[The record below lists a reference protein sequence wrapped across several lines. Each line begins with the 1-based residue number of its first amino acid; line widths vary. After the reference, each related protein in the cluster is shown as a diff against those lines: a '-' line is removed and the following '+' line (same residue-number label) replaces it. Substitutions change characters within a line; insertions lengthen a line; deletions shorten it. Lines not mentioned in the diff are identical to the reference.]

1 MSYKSTILSDYPLAY
16 YPLDDMTTVDSVL
29 DFNDMISQFDTYQ
42 ELLDAFSSYS
52 NIYGDIAYDHSG
64 CENDSVYI
72 GDPESDLLPIVVGNS
87 RSTKIGNLNSIQYTV
102 NRNYIA
108 KQTNSQFATAYSS
121 DNDFAI
127 EFWFYPQIPN
137 DDLTPLVGDIT
148 NDVGVFYENG
158 NIVFK
163 VDSQTLEYTLDN
175 TKKAFHIVATY
186 TQSTISIYIDGEL
199 VVNKSLSA
207 FKFTNTALAL
217 SSGPCLNAADSF
229 LINSVGIYRYSLSPN
244 QISYHY
250 QAGRGL
256 APLEIAAPDNGEM
269 FQIFDDSISSVFQYS
284 YPADKPWNNFVTTG
298 IYYNQI
304 EDMIEIEKST
314 GSQTVILED
323 YLILPSLTA
332 DSSKIEWSGDNGI
345 VVETSVDDSTYVQ
358 CVNGQSIPQYK
369 LGSFSN
375 TNKLYIKITMSTTDA
390 SKYLP
395 KLKYFSISL
404 YNNQRVFASNG
415 PSNITTME
423 GVAGIS
429 DANISFGLNKSD
441 MLLRDNRNG
450 LRTVSGSGFYINTAA
465 SVNTL
470 EFFYTPS
477 ALTTSGLIS
486 TTSSATSAASNYSW
500 GTTGTISKTN
510 ISAIYV
516 NGINKTSE
524 TNISNVFKD
533 DQLHHVVIVYSNSI
547 SGSIKFNH
555 NSSGSVSA
563 LYQYIALYPDAF
575 NSTKALDHYSLWINK
590 DVETIND
597 NSTYSLKIDQD
608 EAEYF
613 DNVWLLVQNT

>member
-1 MSYKSTILSDYPLAY
+1 MSYKSTILSDYPIAY
-16 YPLDDMTTVDSVL
+16 YPLDDITTVDFSNYTSL
-29 DFNDMISQFDTYQ
+29 ESEYATYQ
-42 ELLDAFSSYS
+42 DILDDPAISSYA
-52 NIYGDIAYDHSG
+52 NLFGDLAYDHSG
-64 CENDSVYI
+64 CENDSFYA
-72 GDPESDLLPIVVGNS
+72 GDPETDILPIVVGNS
-87 RSTKIGNLNSIQYTV
+87 RATKITSSNSIEYSISK
-102 NRNYIA
+102 NYIA

-121 DNDFAI
+121 DNDFTI
-127 EFWFYPQIPN
+127 EFWFFPQILN
-137 DDLTPLVGDIT
+137 NDLTPLVGDP
-148 NDVGVFYENG
+148 NNNVGVFYENG
-158 NIVFK
+158 NIIFK
-163 VDSQTLEYTLDN
+163 IDSQVLEYTLDN
-175 TKKAFHIVATY
+175 IDKAFYIVATY
-186 TQSTISIYIDGEL
+186 TQSTISIYIDGYL
-199 VVNKSLSA
+199 VVNKNLSA
-207 FKFTNTALAL
+207 FKFTNTALTL
-217 SSGPCLNAADSF
+217 YSGPCLNASDSF
-229 LINSVGIYRYSLSPN
+229 LINSVGVYRYALSPN

-250 QAGRGL
+250 QAGKGL
-256 APLEIAAPDNGEM
+256 SPLEIASPDNGEM
-269 FQIFDDSISSVFQYS
+269 FQIFDDSVSSVFEYS
-284 YPADKPWNNFVTTG
+284 YPADKPWNNFMTTG
-298 IYYNQI
+298 LYYNQI

-323 YLILPSLTA
+323 YIILPSLTA

-404 YNNQRVFASNG
+404 YNNQRIFASNG
-415 PSNITTME
+415 PSNITTMD
-423 GVAGIS
+423 GVTGVS

-441 MLLRDNRNG
+441 ILLRDNRNG
-450 LRTVSGSGFYINTAA
+450 LRTVIDSSFYLNTDTL
-465 SVNTL
+465 VKTL

-477 ALTTSGLIS
+477 SLGLSSLVSS
-486 TTSSATSAASNYSW
+486 TANGGAASNFSW
-500 GTTGTISKTN
+500 NSLGVISKTN

-533 DQLHHVVIVYSNSI
+533 DQLHHVVIVYSEAI
-547 SGSIKFNH
+547 SGEIEFNH
-555 NSSGSVSA
+555 NLSGSVSA
-563 LYQYIALYPDAF
+563 LYQYIAIYPEAF

-613 DNVWLLVQNT
+613 DNVWLVIQNA

>member
-1 MSYKSTILSDYPLAY
+1 MSYKSTVLSDYPLAY
-16 YPLDDMTTVDSVL
+16 YPLDDMTTIDSVL
-29 DFNDMISQFDTYQ
+29 DFNDMLSQFDTYQ
-42 ELLDAFSSYS
+42 EVLDAFSSYS

-72 GDPESDLLPIVVGNS
+72 GDPESNLLPVVVGNS
-87 RSTKIGNLNSIQYTV
+87 RSTKISNLNSIRYTID
-102 NRNYIA
+102 RNYTA
-108 KQTNSQFATAYSS
+108 KQTNSQFGTAYSS
-121 DNDFAI
+121 DNDFTI
-127 EFWFYPQIPN
+127 EFWFYPQISN
-137 DDLTPLVGDIT
+137 DDLTPLVGDST

-163 VDSQTLEYTLDN
+163 VDLQTLEYTLDN
-175 TKKAFHIVATY
+175 TKKAFYIVATY

-199 VVNKSLSA
+199 AVNKNLSA

-217 SSGPCLNAADSF
+217 YSGPCLNSSDSF
-229 LINSVGIYRYSLSPN
+229 LINSVGIYRYALSAN
-244 QISYHY
+244 QIAYHY
-250 QAGRGL
+250 QASKGL
-256 APLEIAAPDNGEM
+256 SPLEIASPDNGEV

-284 YPADKPWNNFVTTG
+284 YPADKPWSNFVTTG

-304 EDMIEIEKST
+304 EDVIEIEKST
-314 GSQTVILED
+314 GSKTVILED
-323 YLILPSLTA
+323 YIILPSLTA

-345 VVETSVDDSTYVQ
+345 LVETSIDDSTYVQ

-369 LGSFSN
+369 LGSFSS

-415 PSNITTME
+415 PSNITTMD
-423 GVAGIS
+423 GVTGVS
-429 DANISFGLNKSD
+429 DSNISFGLNKSD
-441 MLLRDNRNG
+441 ILLRDNRNG
-450 LRTVSGSGFYINTAA
+450 LRTVVDSSFYLNTDTL
-465 SVNTL
+465 VKTL

-477 ALTTSGLIS
+477 SLG
-486 TTSSATSAASNYSW
+486 TSSLVSSKANGGAASNFSW
-500 GTTGTISKTN
+500 NSIGAISKTN

-516 NGINKTSE
+516 NGINKTSQ

-533 DQLHHVVIVYSNSI
+533 DQLHHVVIVYSQAI
-547 SGSIKFNH
+547 SGEIEFNH
-555 NSSGSVSA
+555 NLSGSVSA

-613 DNVWLLVQNT
+613 DNVWLLVQNA